1 MKQTHLCDI
10 VFFVLS
16 PVLCLGEKAIK
27 SLKVDSVRLDVAW
40 QSSRAVQDR
49 EKLVQCVIGVTDC
62 IKVVVAFCSQALLVC
77 SGVGQVCRW
86 GQALWTMMFV
96 ENALDAVEK

>member
-16 PVLCLGEKAIK
+16 PVLCLGDKAIK

-49 EKLVQCVIGVTDC
+49 VKLVQCMIRVTDC
-62 IKVVVAFCSQALLVC
+62 FKVVVAFHQGSALRLFLFAVVLDRFAD
-77 SGVGQVCRW
+77 GVRLC
-86 GQALWTMMFV
+86 AL
-96 ENALDAVEK
+96 